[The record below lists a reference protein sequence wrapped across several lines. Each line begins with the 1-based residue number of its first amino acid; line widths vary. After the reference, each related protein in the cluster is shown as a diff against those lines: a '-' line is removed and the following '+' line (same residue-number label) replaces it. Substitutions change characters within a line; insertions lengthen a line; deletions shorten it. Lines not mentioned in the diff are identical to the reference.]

1 VERPLENSYW
11 VRPGLFLA
19 GEHPANPEEPDT
31 EARVRRL
38 LAAGIDAFI
47 DLTEPGER
55 PDYRSLLPG
64 SVEYWRSAIVDA
76 SIPDQPAQM
85 LNIQARIR
93 SALDRG
99 RRLYVHCR
107 AGIGRTGMVAG
118 CFLAEQSRNGPVAL
132 KELNRLWKQSAR
144 SATWLEVPQTTEQAN
159 YVLNWPHLGPDTEE
173 TAGLSRLSALRQ
185 RFLGAMLGLAAGDAL
200 AAATQF
206 RRSGTFTAVADV
218 LGGGPFDLPRG
229 AWSDDTAMA
238 LCLGSSL
245 LEREGFEHA
254 HQLAQL
260 RRWQQEGD
268 LSATGQCVG
277 ITAATARRLA
287 GGTDRGVSDDAALAR
302 IAPAVL
308 FGYADAPA
316 AVALAGEA
324 AALTAPGVEVIDCS
338 RLLAAMLHAALSGA
352 KRDAVLRPGRDV
364 FGTHPLQ
371 RRIAALVEAQPTEPA
386 ALPAGA
392 GVLRLLAA
400 VRWAFAVSRDFRDGA
415 LRLANFGGDS
425 DVTTAAYGALA
436 GAFYG
441 VSAIPASWLQALAQ
455 REQIETL
462 ADRLLTAA
470 VVGMPEAELR

>member
-1 VERPLENSYW
+1 MERPLENSYW
-11 VRPGLFLA
+11 VRPGQLLA
-19 GEHPANPEEPDT
+19 GEHPASTEEPDT
-31 EARVRRL
+31 AARLRRL

-55 PDYRSLLPG
+55 QDYRPLLPVN
-64 SVEYWRSAIVDA
+64 VEYWRSAIVD
-76 SIPDQPAQM
+76 SSVPDQPAQM
-85 LNIQARIR
+85 LGIQARIR
-93 SALDRG
+93 SALNRG
-99 RRLYVHCR
+99 RRVYLHCR

-118 CFLAEQSRNGPVAL
+118 CYLAEQNRDGAAAL
-132 KELNRLWKQSAR
+132 KELNRLWRQSAR
-144 SATWLEVPQTTEQAN
+144 STSWPEVPQTDEQAE
-159 YVLNWPHLGPDTEE
+159 YIIDWPKLALDGEE
-173 TAGLSRLSALRQ
+173 TDMSRLAGLRQ

-200 AAATQF
+200 AVATQF
-206 RRSGTFTAVADV
+206 RRPGTFTAVADV

-245 LEREGFEHA
+245 LTCSGFDRA
-254 HQLAQL
+254 QQLAQL
-260 RRWQQEGD
+260 QRWQRDGD

-287 GGTDRGVSDDAALAR
+287 DPTDRGASDDAALAR

-308 FGYADAPA
+308 FGYADASA

-324 AALTAPGVEVIDCS
+324 VALTAPGLEIIDCG
-338 RLLAAMLHAALSGA
+338 RLLAAMLHAALRGA
-352 KRDAVLRPGRDV
+352 PRDAILRPTREV
-364 FGTHPLQ
+364 FGSHPLQ
-371 RRIAALVEAQPTEPA
+371 RRVGALLEVQPVAPA

-392 GVLRLLAA
+392 GGLRLLAA
-400 VRWAFAVSRDFRDGA
+400 VRWAFASSRDFRDGA

-436 GAFYG
+436 GAFHG
-441 VSAIPASWLQALAQ
+441 VSGIPASWLQSLAQ
-455 REQIETL
+455 REQIEEL

-470 VVGMPEAELR
+470 VVGLPEVMSR